1 MASPE
6 TTTRTN
12 HGQMTPESTPG
23 LDADRLAADKQRQKT
38 QAAPT
43 SHDLATPDATP
54 EPGELRILADKA
66 RQQQA
71 EHADPKEAPATQS
84 KPPFDAESAAQ
95 SQQGSQSQS
104 VGETQAKR
112 KRSGSDHS
120 KQDSDSDHPNSGPIV
135 SRIRKEVKAARK
147 GHKVPKTH
155 VDAPDQEANAV
166 ASQSQSGE
174 YQSGDNTDQQTS
186 ETMDTDEPQTQNE
199 AGVSPT
205 TATKSWEPG
214 LTRKGEPI
222 LGYRTIGVDGKGNPR
237 GYQFVVQIGTKEEP
251 EYALQS
257 GTEIGRRAVD
267 GYLGMDKS
275 KIKRLGEAD
284 KNYSRKDAKDYRGI
298 KFVASKPIQTKLAG
312 SGFRFP
318 ASVCIASFVNPER
331 EDLIWRSTLRNV
343 LGKTDADADIEEY
356 YDQNELT
363 RPWEVAPTTH
373 RYQEEDEK
381 VKTKSRSGKNQ
392 TRKDSP
398 TEDSPNEDTEGEKNQ
413 SKEELQAKVVDLES
427 KMDRLLKLMEQQ
439 NSAKN

>member
-23 LDADRLAADKQRQKT
+23 PDADRLAADKERQKA

-43 SHDLATPDATP
+43 SHGLATPDATP
-54 EPGELRILADKA
+54 EPDELRIQADKA
-66 RQQQA
+66 RQEQA
-71 EHADPKEAPATQS
+71 EHAEPKEAPSTQS
-84 KPPFDAESAAQ
+84 KPPFDAESASE
-95 SQQGSQSQS
+95 SQQAPQSQS
-104 VGETQAKR
+104 VEETQAKR

-120 KQDSDSDHPNSGPIV
+120 EQGSDPQAPDAQ
-135 SRIRKEVKAARK
+135 SRRPRKEAK
-147 GHKVPKTH
+147 GHKAH
-155 VDAPDQEANAV
+155 VEGQTRDTNGVALQNHDAEN
-166 ASQSQSGE
+166 
-174 YQSGDNTDQQTS
+174 QSGDDADPQTS
-186 ETMDTDEPQTQNE
+186 DTMDTDEPQTQNE
-199 AGVSPT
+199 AGASAT

-222 LGYRTIGVDGKGNPR
+222 LGYRTIGGDGKGNPR
-237 GYQFVVQIGTKEEP
+237 GYQFVVQMGTKEKP

-275 KIKRLGEAD
+275 KTKRLGEAD
-284 KNYSRKDAKDYRGI
+284 KKYSRKDAKDYRGI

-318 ASVCIASFVNPER
+318 ASVCMASFANPQR
-331 EDLIWRSTLRNV
+331 EDLVWRSTLRNV

-356 YDQNELT
+356 YDQNDLT

-373 RYQEEDEK
+373 RYQEEDDK
-381 VKTKSRSGKNQ
+381 VQTRSRSGKNQ

-398 TEDSPNEDTEGEKNQ
+398 TEDSPNEDTEGEKTQ

-439 NSAKN
+439 TSAKN